1 MNKAISIWNAFWAKR
16 SLWCAIFFTVMLGFF
31 DDNSVKNLLT
41 LRHENENLREQVEKY
56 EAEYEEAL
64 QQLQTMQ
71 NSQDAVERIARIRLQ
86 MKTDDEDI
94 YIVE

>member
-1 MNKAISIWNAFWAKR
+1 MNRALSILKAFWRKR
-16 SLWCAIFFTVMLGFF
+16 SLWCAIFFAVMLGFF
-31 DDNSVKNLLT
+31 DDNSVKNLMT
-41 LRHENENLREQVEKY
+41 LRHENENLRQQVEKY